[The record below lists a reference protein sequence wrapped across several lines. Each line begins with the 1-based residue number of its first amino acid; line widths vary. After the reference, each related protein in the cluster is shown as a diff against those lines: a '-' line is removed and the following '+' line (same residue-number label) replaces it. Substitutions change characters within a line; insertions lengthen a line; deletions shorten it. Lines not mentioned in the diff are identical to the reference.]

1 MGVLDK
7 IKNALF
13 EVEYVEVEEPPK
25 VEKKKK
31 PKEVKVEEKKP
42 IAKRVVLPG
51 KREEKIEELK
61 EEELKDDNFEA
72 RPKNETIKKTPSED
86 FKYMDDNDF
95 KVEDD
100 YEKNEPEIVKVM
112 DKEEVSDDYNENTYY
127 RNSREDY
134 TSKEKSL
141 DDYYNDSRNYE
152 NSYKEEVKP
161 KPYETKKESK
171 PYGMDKAFSVPMYEY
186 GSYEKKDEKT
196 VFKPS
201 PIISPI
207 YGILDKNYKKEDVV
221 QKKDV
226 RITTSYSR
234 SRVSVDDVRNKALGV
249 DMNEEIIKQPQ
260 ETTFEIDDTEDD
272 NLLVDLTD
280 EKGKPEVKEL
290 TMGDALEYF
299 QDLGLEYNVDY
310 VDASKKNSQPRRF
323 NRTEEEKDSKPSIG
337 EVLKREVKPKAVAEE
352 TEQHADEDTF
362 KLNTKAMDEE
372 TAYKYLKSEIEQAR
386 NIKGL
391 TVSGPYDSKSGGRPK
406 VFVDVTGKIDFR
418 DGYYVARRNEI
429 DKICALLFDAM
440 DYLLYRYYP
449 NNLFKSTVV
458 LNATTC
464 YVSMFAST

>member
-161 KPYETKKESK
+161 KSYETKKESK

-310 VDASKKNSQPRRF
+310 VDASKKNSQPRRV
-323 NRTEEEKDSKPSIG
+323 NRIEEEKDSKPSIG

-352 TEQHADEDTF
+352 TEQHAEEDTF

-372 TAYKYLKSEIEQAR
+372 NENKKTTPI
-386 NIKGL
+386 IKDE
-391 TVSGPYDSKSGGRPK
+391 SNASSK
-406 VFVDVTGKIDFR
+406 DMQD
-418 DGYYVARRNEI
+418 DDDN
-429 DKICALLFDAM
+429 LFDLI
-440 DYLLYRYYP
+440 D
-449 NNLFKSTVV
+449 
-458 LNATTC
+458 
-464 YVSMFAST
+464 SMYEEKGA

>member
-234 SRVSVDDVRNKALGV
+234 SRVSVDDIRNKALGV

-372 TAYKYLKSEIEQAR
+372 NENKKTTPI
-386 NIKGL
+386 IKDE
-391 TVSGPYDSKSGGRPK
+391 SNASSK
-406 VFVDVTGKIDFR
+406 DMQD
-418 DGYYVARRNEI
+418 DDDN
-429 DKICALLFDAM
+429 LFDLI
-440 DYLLYRYYP
+440 D
-449 NNLFKSTVV
+449 
-458 LNATTC
+458 
-464 YVSMFAST
+464 SMYEEKGA

>member
-249 DMNEEIIKQPQ
+249 DMNEKIIKQPQ

-372 TAYKYLKSEIEQAR
+372 NENKKTTPI
-386 NIKGL
+386 IKDE
-391 TVSGPYDSKSGGRPK
+391 SNASSK
-406 VFVDVTGKIDFR
+406 DMQD
-418 DGYYVARRNEI
+418 DDDN
-429 DKICALLFDAM
+429 LFDLI
-440 DYLLYRYYP
+440 D
-449 NNLFKSTVV
+449 
-458 LNATTC
+458 
-464 YVSMFAST
+464 SMYEEKGA

>member
-31 PKEVKVEEKKP
+31 PKEVKAEEKKP

-72 RPKNETIKKTPSED
+72 RPKDETIKKTPSED

-152 NSYKEEVKP
+152 DSYKEEVKP

-249 DMNEEIIKQPQ
+249 DMHEEIIKQPQ

-310 VDASKKNSQPRRF
+310 VDASKKNNQPRRC
-323 NRTEEEKDSKPSIG
+323 NKTEEEKDSKPSIG

-352 TEQHADEDTF
+352 TEQHAEKDTF

-372 TAYKYLKSEIEQAR
+372 NENKKTTPI
-386 NIKGL
+386 IKDE
-391 TVSGPYDSKSGGRPK
+391 SNASSK
-406 VFVDVTGKIDFR
+406 DMQD
-418 DGYYVARRNEI
+418 DDDN
-429 DKICALLFDAM
+429 LFDLI
-440 DYLLYRYYP
+440 D
-449 NNLFKSTVV
+449 
-458 LNATTC
+458 
-464 YVSMFAST
+464 SMYEEKGA

>member
-1 MGVLDK
+1 MGINK
-7 IKNALF
+7 R
-13 EVEYVEVEEPPK
+13 
-25 VEKKKK
+25 
-31 PKEVKVEEKKP
+31 KP

-152 NSYKEEVKP
+152 DSYKEEVKP

-249 DMNEEIIKQPQ
+249 DVHEEIIKQPQ

-372 TAYKYLKSEIEQAR
+372 NENKKTTPI
-386 NIKGL
+386 IKDE
-391 TVSGPYDSKSGGRPK
+391 SNASSK
-406 VFVDVTGKIDFR
+406 DMQD
-418 DGYYVARRNEI
+418 DDDN
-429 DKICALLFDAM
+429 LFDLI
-440 DYLLYRYYP
+440 D
-449 NNLFKSTVV
+449 
-458 LNATTC
+458 
-464 YVSMFAST
+464 SMYEEKGA

>member
-61 EEELKDDNFEA
+61 EEELIDDNFEA

-372 TAYKYLKSEIEQAR
+372 NENKKTTPI
-386 NIKGL
+386 IKDE
-391 TVSGPYDSKSGGRPK
+391 SNASSK
-406 VFVDVTGKIDFR
+406 DMQD
-418 DGYYVARRNEI
+418 DDDN
-429 DKICALLFDAM
+429 LFDLI
-440 DYLLYRYYP
+440 D
-449 NNLFKSTVV
+449 
-458 LNATTC
+458 
-464 YVSMFAST
+464 SMYEEKGA

>member
-310 VDASKKNSQPRRF
+310 VDASKKNSQPRRV
-323 NRTEEEKDSKPSIG
+323 NRIEEEKYSKPSIG
-337 EVLKREVKPKAVAEE
+337 EVLKREVKPKEVAEE

-372 TAYKYLKSEIEQAR
+372 NENKKTTPI
-386 NIKGL
+386 IKDE
-391 TVSGPYDSKSGGRPK
+391 SNASSK
-406 VFVDVTGKIDFR
+406 DMQD
-418 DGYYVARRNEI
+418 DDDN
-429 DKICALLFDAM
+429 LFDLI
-440 DYLLYRYYP
+440 D
-449 NNLFKSTVV
+449 
-458 LNATTC
+458 
-464 YVSMFAST
+464 SMYEEKGA

>member
-152 NSYKEEVKP
+152 DSYKEEVKP

-352 TEQHADEDTF
+352 TEQHAEEDTF

-372 TAYKYLKSEIEQAR
+372 NENKKTTPI
-386 NIKGL
+386 IKDE
-391 TVSGPYDSKSGGRPK
+391 SNASSK
-406 VFVDVTGKIDFR
+406 DMQD
-418 DGYYVARRNEI
+418 DDDN
-429 DKICALLFDAM
+429 LFDLI
-440 DYLLYRYYP
+440 D
-449 NNLFKSTVV
+449 
-458 LNATTC
+458 
-464 YVSMFAST
+464 SMYEEKGA

>member
-152 NSYKEEVKP
+152 NSYKEEVKPKP

-310 VDASKKNSQPRRF
+310 VDASKKNSQPRRV
-323 NRTEEEKDSKPSIG
+323 NRIEEEKDSKPSIG

-372 TAYKYLKSEIEQAR
+372 NENKKTTPI
-386 NIKGL
+386 IKDE
-391 TVSGPYDSKSGGRPK
+391 SNASSK
-406 VFVDVTGKIDFR
+406 DMQD
-418 DGYYVARRNEI
+418 DDDN
-429 DKICALLFDAM
+429 LFDLI
-440 DYLLYRYYP
+440 D
-449 NNLFKSTVV
+449 
-458 LNATTC
+458 
-464 YVSMFAST
+464 SMYEEKGA

>member
-31 PKEVKVEEKKP
+31 PKEVKVEAKKP

-72 RPKNETIKKTPSED
+72 TPKNETIKKTPSED

-372 TAYKYLKSEIEQAR
+372 NENKKTTPI
-386 NIKGL
+386 IKDE
-391 TVSGPYDSKSGGRPK
+391 SNASSK
-406 VFVDVTGKIDFR
+406 DMQD
-418 DGYYVARRNEI
+418 DDDN
-429 DKICALLFDAM
+429 LFDLI
-440 DYLLYRYYP
+440 D
-449 NNLFKSTVV
+449 
-458 LNATTC
+458 
-464 YVSMFAST
+464 SMYEEKGA

>member
-31 PKEVKVEEKKP
+31 PKEVKVEERKP

-152 NSYKEEVKP
+152 DSYKEEVKP

-352 TEQHADEDTF
+352 TEQPAEEDTF

-372 TAYKYLKSEIEQAR
+372 NKNKKTTPI
-386 NIKGL
+386 IKDE
-391 TVSGPYDSKSGGRPK
+391 SNASSK
-406 VFVDVTGKIDFR
+406 DMQD
-418 DGYYVARRNEI
+418 DDDN
-429 DKICALLFDAM
+429 LFDLI
-440 DYLLYRYYP
+440 D
-449 NNLFKSTVV
+449 
-458 LNATTC
+458 
-464 YVSMFAST
+464 SMYEEKGA

>member
-372 TAYKYLKSEIEQAR
+372 NENKKTAPI
-386 NIKGL
+386 IKDE
-391 TVSGPYDSKSGGRPK
+391 SNASSK
-406 VFVDVTGKIDFR
+406 DMQD
-418 DGYYVARRNEI
+418 DDDN
-429 DKICALLFDAM
+429 LFDLI
-440 DYLLYRYYP
+440 D
-449 NNLFKSTVV
+449 
-458 LNATTC
+458 
-464 YVSMFAST
+464 SMYEEKGA

>member
-310 VDASKKNSQPRRF
+310 VDASKKNNQLRRV
-323 NRTEEEKDSKPSIG
+323 NRIEEEKYSKPSIG
-337 EVLKREVKPKAVAEE
+337 EVLKREVKPKEVAEE

-372 TAYKYLKSEIEQAR
+372 NENKKTTPI
-386 NIKGL
+386 IKDE
-391 TVSGPYDSKSGGRPK
+391 SNASSK
-406 VFVDVTGKIDFR
+406 DMQD
-418 DGYYVARRNEI
+418 DDDN
-429 DKICALLFDAM
+429 LFDLI
-440 DYLLYRYYP
+440 D
-449 NNLFKSTVV
+449 
-458 LNATTC
+458 
-464 YVSMFAST
+464 SMYEEKGA

>member
-152 NSYKEEVKP
+152 NSYNEEVKP

-310 VDASKKNSQPRRF
+310 VDASKKNNQLRRV
-323 NRTEEEKDSKPSIG
+323 NRIEEEKYSKPSIG
-337 EVLKREVKPKAVAEE
+337 EVLKREVKPKEVAEE

-372 TAYKYLKSEIEQAR
+372 NENKKTTPI
-386 NIKGL
+386 IKDE
-391 TVSGPYDSKSGGRPK
+391 SNASSK
-406 VFVDVTGKIDFR
+406 DMQD
-418 DGYYVARRNEI
+418 DDDN
-429 DKICALLFDAM
+429 LFDLI
-440 DYLLYRYYP
+440 D
-449 NNLFKSTVV
+449 
-458 LNATTC
+458 
-464 YVSMFAST
+464 SMYEEKGA

>member
-323 NRTEEEKDSKPSIG
+323 NRIEEEKDSKPSIG
-337 EVLKREVKPKAVAEE
+337 EVLKREVKPKVVAEE

-372 TAYKYLKSEIEQAR
+372 NENKKTTPI
-386 NIKGL
+386 IKDE
-391 TVSGPYDSKSGGRPK
+391 SNASSK
-406 VFVDVTGKIDFR
+406 DMQD
-418 DGYYVARRNEI
+418 DDDN
-429 DKICALLFDAM
+429 LFDLI
-440 DYLLYRYYP
+440 D
-449 NNLFKSTVV
+449 
-458 LNATTC
+458 
-464 YVSMFAST
+464 SMYEEKGA

>member
-86 FKYMDDNDF
+86 FKYMHDNDF

-372 TAYKYLKSEIEQAR
+372 NENKKTTPI
-386 NIKGL
+386 IKDE
-391 TVSGPYDSKSGGRPK
+391 SNASSK
-406 VFVDVTGKIDFR
+406 DMQD
-418 DGYYVARRNEI
+418 DDDN
-429 DKICALLFDAM
+429 LFDLI
-440 DYLLYRYYP
+440 D
-449 NNLFKSTVV
+449 
-458 LNATTC
+458 
-464 YVSMFAST
+464 SMYEEKGA

>member
-310 VDASKKNSQPRRF
+310 VDASKKNNPLRRV
-323 NRTEEEKDSKPSIG
+323 NSIEEETYSKPSIG
-337 EVLKREVKPKAVAEE
+337 EVLKREVQPKEVAEG

-372 TAYKYLKSEIEQAR
+372 NENKKTTPI
-386 NIKGL
+386 IKDE
-391 TVSGPYDSKSGGRPK
+391 SNASSK
-406 VFVDVTGKIDFR
+406 DMQD
-418 DGYYVARRNEI
+418 DDDN
-429 DKICALLFDAM
+429 LFDLI
-440 DYLLYRYYP
+440 D
-449 NNLFKSTVV
+449 
-458 LNATTC
+458 
-464 YVSMFAST
+464 SMYEEKGA

>member
-61 EEELKDDNFEA
+61 EEELKDENFES

-372 TAYKYLKSEIEQAR
+372 NENKKTTPI
-386 NIKGL
+386 IKDE
-391 TVSGPYDSKSGGRPK
+391 SNDSSK
-406 VFVDVTGKIDFR
+406 DMQD
-418 DGYYVARRNEI
+418 DDDN
-429 DKICALLFDAM
+429 LFDLI
-440 DYLLYRYYP
+440 D
-449 NNLFKSTVV
+449 
-458 LNATTC
+458 
-464 YVSMFAST
+464 SMYEEKGA

>member
-249 DMNEEIIKQPQ
+249 DMNEEIIKKPQ

-310 VDASKKNSQPRRF
+310 VDASKKNNQLRRV
-323 NRTEEEKDSKPSIG
+323 NRIEEEKYSKPSIG
-337 EVLKREVKPKAVAEE
+337 EVLKREVKPKEVAEG

-372 TAYKYLKSEIEQAR
+372 NENKKTTPI
-386 NIKGL
+386 IKDE
-391 TVSGPYDSKSGGRPK
+391 SNASSK
-406 VFVDVTGKIDFR
+406 DMQD
-418 DGYYVARRNEI
+418 DDDDN
-429 DKICALLFDAM
+429 LFDLI
-440 DYLLYRYYP
+440 D
-449 NNLFKSTVV
+449 
-458 LNATTC
+458 
-464 YVSMFAST
+464 SMYEEKGA

>member
-152 NSYKEEVKP
+152 NSYKEEVKQKP

-372 TAYKYLKSEIEQAR
+372 NENKKTTPI
-386 NIKGL
+386 IKDE
-391 TVSGPYDSKSGGRPK
+391 SNASSK
-406 VFVDVTGKIDFR
+406 DMQD
-418 DGYYVARRNEI
+418 DDDN
-429 DKICALLFDAM
+429 LFDLI
-440 DYLLYRYYP
+440 D
-449 NNLFKSTVV
+449 
-458 LNATTC
+458 
-464 YVSMFAST
+464 SMYEEKGA

>member
-352 TEQHADEDTF
+352 TKQHAEEDTF

-372 TAYKYLKSEIEQAR
+372 NENKKTTPI
-386 NIKGL
+386 IKDE
-391 TVSGPYDSKSGGRPK
+391 SNASSK
-406 VFVDVTGKIDFR
+406 DMQD
-418 DGYYVARRNEI
+418 DDDN
-429 DKICALLFDAM
+429 LFDLI
-440 DYLLYRYYP
+440 D
-449 NNLFKSTVV
+449 
-458 LNATTC
+458 
-464 YVSMFAST
+464 SMYEETGAS

>member
-310 VDASKKNSQPRRF
+310 VDASKKNNQLRRV
-323 NRTEEEKDSKPSIG
+323 NRIEEEKYSKPSIG
-337 EVLKREVKPKAVAEE
+337 EVLKREVKPKEVAEE

-372 TAYKYLKSEIEQAR
+372 NENKKTTPI
-386 NIKGL
+386 IKDE
-391 TVSGPYDSKSGGRPK
+391 SNASSK
-406 VFVDVTGKIDFR
+406 DMQD
-418 DGYYVARRNEI
+418 DDDDDN
-429 DKICALLFDAM
+429 LFDLI
-440 DYLLYRYYP
+440 D
-449 NNLFKSTVV
+449 
-458 LNATTC
+458 
-464 YVSMFAST
+464 SMYEEKGA

>member
-72 RPKNETIKKTPSED
+72 RPKDETIKKTPSED

-249 DMNEEIIKQPQ
+249 DVHEEIIKQPQ

-372 TAYKYLKSEIEQAR
+372 NENKKTTPI
-386 NIKGL
+386 IKDE
-391 TVSGPYDSKSGGRPK
+391 SNASSK
-406 VFVDVTGKIDFR
+406 DMQD
-418 DGYYVARRNEI
+418 DDDN
-429 DKICALLFDAM
+429 LFDLI
-440 DYLLYRYYP
+440 D
-449 NNLFKSTVV
+449 
-458 LNATTC
+458 
-464 YVSMFAST
+464 SMYEEKGA